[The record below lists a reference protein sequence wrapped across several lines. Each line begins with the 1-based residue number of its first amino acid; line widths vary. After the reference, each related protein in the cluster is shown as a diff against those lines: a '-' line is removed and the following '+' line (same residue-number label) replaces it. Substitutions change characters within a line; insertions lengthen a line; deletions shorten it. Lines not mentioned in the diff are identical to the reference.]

1 MGKPTSEQLEA
12 ASRIHEDLKLQE
24 QRDPLQD
31 DYVGKGPERLELEA
45 EQAKRDAE
53 NGEDPATETR
63 RLRSEVSRLAET
75 VEKLLKMNPN
85 LSAEAMLEHE
95 SAADR
100 RKAWG
105 ALLTRV
111 RAEDD
116 RVAILIHDH
125 PDPRQNYPVD
135 VGANN
140 VKMKIPRGKRVMVP
154 TAILEVLNNA
164 EYRAYEPQVNKMDNP
179 VQFAPGME
187 GVAYIPVCR
196 KSYPFSIL
204 DPRFLEGVHH
214 G

>member
-1 MGKPTSEQLEA
+1 MARPTSEQLEA
-12 ASRIHEDLKLQE
+12 AAKIHEDLKLQE

-53 NGEDPATETR
+53 AGEDPAAETR

-75 VEKLLKMNPN
+75 VERLLKANPN
-85 LSAEAMLEHE
+85 ISAEAILEQE
-95 SAADR
+95 SAGDR

-105 ALLTRV
+105 ALLQRV
-111 RAEDD
+111 RSEDD

-135 VGANN
+135 VGAND
-140 VKMKIPRGKRVMVP
+140 VRMKIPRGKRVMVP
-154 TAILEVLNNA
+154 TAILEALNNA
-164 EYRAYEPQVNKMDNP
+164 EYRFYEPMVNKMDNP
-179 VQFAPGME
+179 VQFAAGME
-187 GVAYIPVCR
+187 GVAYIPVCK

-204 DPRFLEGVHH
+204 DPRFLEGAHH
-214 G
+214 V